1 MGTNDLKKQSIILR
15 REKVMLPSLEG
26 TISFRLLHR
35 NLMEGWREMGGDGE
49 RGAEGTGKGVKKG
62 GRVGERRREGVKRKR
77 WRREEGGSE
86 EEEMEEGGGREET
99 RKDDL
104 SPYM

>member
-1 MGTNDLKKQSIILR
+1 
-15 REKVMLPSLEG
+15 
-26 TISFRLLHR
+26 
-35 NLMEGWREMGGDGE
+35 MEGWREMGGDGE

-86 EEEMEEGGGREET
+86 EEEMEGCPLVGGSVMGSSTVHTMR
-99 RKDDL
+99 RKYL
-104 SPYM
+104 HKLNIPIVS